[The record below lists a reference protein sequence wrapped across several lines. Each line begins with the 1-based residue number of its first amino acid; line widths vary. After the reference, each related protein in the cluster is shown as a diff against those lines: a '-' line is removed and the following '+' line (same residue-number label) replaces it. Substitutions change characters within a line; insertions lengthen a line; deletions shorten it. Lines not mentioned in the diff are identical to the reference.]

1 MLLFL
6 LLLEL
11 AYAFHLSVEF
21 MQLNTFTRRF
31 IYGKSEGFL
40 EIELTIEVLMTT
52 LEWLHM
58 RLITFPSVITAIAL
72 FTLPVITAQARG
84 LSSSQNTTK

>member
-1 MLLFL
+1 
-6 LLLEL
+6 
-11 AYAFHLSVEF
+11 
-21 MQLNTFTRRF
+21 
-31 IYGKSEGFL
+31 
-40 EIELTIEVLMTT
+40 
-52 LEWLHM
+52 M